1 LIQIASLA
9 GKLGVLGQT
18 ICCLKKLSF
27 MNRLLAII
35 LSLSLSGIFLYAQT
49 ESATV
54 SGRIT
59 DPAGA
64 VIADAEVHATNIA
77 TNVTTS
83 TRTNSSGIYV
93 LPNLGPGE
101 YRLAVRNVGFKE
113 IVKTGLVLHVQDT
126 ISQNFAMEIGSVQE
140 TVTVTGG
147 APLVNTESA
156 VVGTVVDRQF
166 VENMPLN
173 GRSFQSL
180 ITLTPGTVL
189 TATSYNNQGQFSAN
203 GQRTDANYFSVDGV
217 SANVGV
223 AAGNPT
229 NQSASGALP
238 ALSVSGGTATL
249 VSVDAMQEFRIQTST
264 FAPEFGRTPG
274 AQISIVSRSGTN
286 SFHGTA
292 FEYFRNGSMDANNWF
307 ANRAG
312 LPNPSI
318 RQNDFGG
325 VFGGPLIKNRTF
337 FFVSYE
343 ALRLRQPAVGIT
355 YVPTVAARNAAVPTI
370 APYFNS
376 YPTPNGPVSASDPGL
391 AQYNASFTVPST
403 LNATSFRIDH
413 RVKDRLTIF
422 GRYSYA
428 PSNITQR
435 GSGGAESLSVISLT
449 DLNTQ
454 TLTGGANWLVTQR
467 ISDEFRINW
476 SQSTTAGGFAID
488 NFGGATPPPASA
500 LYPSGFTQSDALN
513 AFIISTGT
521 ATNLL
526 SGKNSDN
533 RLRQVNAVNNAT
545 FLARSHEFKF
555 GVDFRRISTAL
566 GARQYQQYGIFSAG
580 TAAAELGIANLAH
593 VEADKANG
601 AMRFYNASLFAQDTF
616 HASQRLT
623 LVYGLRWD
631 VNTPPTGLND
641 FQTYPVLGLSN
652 PATATLGTAGA
663 PLWATTHTNFA
674 PRLGVV
680 YALSHR
686 SGWETLLK
694 SGAGIFYDLGVGVA
708 GNVLAQG
715 TFPLAAARNMVG
727 VPYPLSGANAQPPA
741 FGFTPVG
748 LTQYPAFDPNLKLP
762 RTYQWNVAVQQAL
775 GPNQE
780 LSITYLGSV
789 GRDLL
794 RQENFVNVNTTF
806 TSIWEQT
813 NTGRSNYN
821 ALQISFVH
829 RMSHNLQA
837 LASYTLAHSLDNVSN
852 EAQGTF
858 PSPQYNPQLDWG
870 PSDFDIRH
878 SLAGSVSYSIP
889 VRTDNQTVRAILGNW
904 SLDGILKDRSA
915 APVDILTQNPS
926 ANILGTIIP
935 RPNLVVGQPLYLYG
949 PQYPGGR
956 AFNRAAFVSPPAGE
970 QGALGRNVLRGFPI
984 NQLDL
989 ALRRQFNLT
998 ERVNLQFRAEAF
1010 NIFNHP
1016 NFGPPYNVLPLP
1028 TFGQSLAM
1036 FGTSL
1041 GSGGVAG
1048 GQNPLHQIGGPRSM
1062 QLALRLS
1069 F

>member
-1 LIQIASLA
+1 MKNLL
-9 GKLGVLGQT
+9 T
-18 ICCLKKLSF
+18 ITFL
-27 MNRLLAII
+27 
-35 LSLSLSGIFLYAQT
+35 LSLYCLLVHAQT
-49 ESATV
+49 ETATV

-64 VIADAEVHATNIA
+64 VIPHAEVQATNIA
-77 TNVTTS
+77 TNVTTRTS
-83 TRTNSSGIYV
+83 TSSSGVYV

-101 YRLAVRNVGFKE
+101 YRLTVRNVGFKE
-113 IVKTGLVLHVQDT
+113 ILRTGLVLHVQDT
-126 ISQNFAMEIGSVQE
+126 ISQNFEMEIGSVQE

-147 APLVNTESA
+147 APLVNTDSA

-203 GQRTDANYFSVDGV
+203 GQRTDTNYFSVDGV

-229 NQSASGALP
+229 NQSAAGALP

-249 VSVDAMQEFRIQTST
+249 VSLDAMQEFRIQTST

-274 AQISIVSRSGTN
+274 AQISIATRSGTN

-292 FEYFRNGSMDANNWF
+292 FEYFRNSALDATDWF

-312 LPNPSI
+312 LPKPAN

-355 YVPTVAARNAAVPTI
+355 YVPTVAARSAAVSTI
-370 APYFNS
+370 APYFNA
-376 YPTPNGPVSASDPGL
+376 YPLPNGSVSATDAGL
-391 AQYNASFTVPST
+391 AQYNASYSNPST

-413 RVKDRLTIF
+413 KIKDRLTIF

-428 PSNITQR
+428 PSNIAQR
-435 GSGGAESLSVISLT
+435 GAGGSESLSVISWT
-449 DLNTQ
+449 ALNTQ
-454 TLTGGANWLVTQR
+454 TLTGGANWLITPK

-476 SQSTTAGGFAID
+476 SQSTTAGYYTID
-488 NFGGATPPPASA
+488 NFGGATPPSPSA
-500 LYPSGFTQSDALN
+500 LYPSGSTQSDALN

-526 SGKNSDN
+526 SGTNTDN
-533 RLRQVNAVNNAT
+533 RLRQVNVVNNAT

-555 GVDFRRISTAL
+555 GLDFRRISTAL
-566 GARQYQQYGIFSAG
+566 GARQYQQYGIFSSG
-580 TAAAELGIANLAH
+580 TAAAELGMANLAH
-593 VEADKANG
+593 VEADKPNG
-601 AMRFYNASLFAQDTF
+601 AMLFYNASLFAQDTF
-616 HASQRLT
+616 HASQHLT

-631 VNTPPTGLND
+631 VNTPPTGLNG
-641 FQTYPVLGLSN
+641 FQTYPVLGLTN
-652 PATATLGTAGA
+652 PATATLGSPGA
-663 PLWATTHTNFA
+663 PLWATKHANFA
-674 PRLGVV
+674 PRLGIV
-680 YALSHR
+680 YELSHHA
-686 SGWETLLK
+686 GWETLLK
-694 SGAGIFYDLGVGVA
+694 SGAGIFYDLGIGVA

-741 FGFTPVG
+741 FGSTPVG

-762 RTYQWNVAVQQAL
+762 RTYQWNVALQQAL
-775 GPNQE
+775 GPNQA
-780 LSITYLGSV
+780 LSITYLGSL

-794 RQENFVNVNTTF
+794 RQENFVNVNPTF

-813 NTGRSNYN
+813 NTGQSNYN
-821 ALQISFVH
+821 ALQIEFVH

-837 LASYTLAHSLDNVSN
+837 LASYTWAHSLDNVSN

-858 PSPQYNPQLDWG
+858 PSPQYNPHLDWG
-870 PSDFDIRH
+870 PSDFDIRS
-878 SLAGSVSYSIP
+878 SLSGSVSYSIP
-889 VRTDNQTVRAILGNW
+889 IRTENRAARAILGNW
-904 SLDGILKDRSA
+904 SIDGILKDRSA
-915 APVDILTQNPS
+915 VPVDILTLNPS
-926 ANILGTIIP
+926 GNILGTIIA
-935 RPNLVVGQPLYLYG
+935 RPNLVAGQPLYLYG

-956 AFNRAAFVSPPAGE
+956 AFNRAAFVAPLAGQ
-970 QGALGRNVLRGFPI
+970 QGILGRNVLRGFPV

-989 ALRRQFNLT
+989 ALRRQFILA
-998 ERVNLQFRAEAF
+998 ERINLQFRAEAF

-1016 NFGPPYNVLPLP
+1016 NFGSPNNVLPLP